1 MDVCFPAD
9 LFDGGEGV
17 KPMVVWAGLVA
28 LTLVEVALAW
38 VHTAP
43 VLMLGLLIL
52 LSVGKAAMIAWWFM
66 HLRSFRP
73 PVLVWLFP
81 VLLLCIGL
89 LFVLLPEGGGR

>member
-1 MDVCFPAD
+1 
-9 LFDGGEGV
+9 
-17 KPMVVWAGLVA
+17 
-28 LTLVEVALAW
+28 
-38 VHTAP
+38 
-43 VLMLGLLIL
+43 MLGLLIL

>member
-1 MDVCFPAD
+1 MDVRVSAD

-17 KPMVVWAGLVA
+17 KPVVVWAG
-28 LTLVEVALAW
+28 LVEVALAW

-73 PVLVWLFP
+73 RVLVWLFP
-81 VLLLCIGL
+81 VLLLCVGL
-89 LFVLLPEGGGR
+89 LFVLTGDGGR

>member
-1 MDVCFPAD
+1 VDVCFPAD

-66 HLRSFRP
+66 HLRTFRP
-73 PVLVWLFP
+73 RVLVWLFP
-81 VLLLCIGL
+81 MLLLCIGL
-89 LFVLLPEGGGR
+89 LFVLVQDGGR

>member
-1 MDVCFPAD
+1 M
-9 LFDGGEGV
+9 
-17 KPMVVWAGLVA
+17 KPVVVWAGLVA

-66 HLRSFRP
+66 HLRTFRP
-73 PVLVWLFP
+73 RVLVWLFP

-89 LFVLLPEGGGR
+89 LFVLALDGGR